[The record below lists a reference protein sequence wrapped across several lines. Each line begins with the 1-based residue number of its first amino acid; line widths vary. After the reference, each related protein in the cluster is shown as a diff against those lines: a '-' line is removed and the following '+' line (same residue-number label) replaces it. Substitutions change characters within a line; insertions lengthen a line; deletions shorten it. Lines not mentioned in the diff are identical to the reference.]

1 MRINKKTRLLTWL
14 ACFTFILLLSA
25 CGGGSSSSDGG
36 QGTLSTSLTDAS
48 SEDYQ
53 AVYVTV
59 ERVDVHHDKDDSWET
74 VANPGKTYNLLELV
88 NGVVE
93 QLGEVLLDSG
103 HYTQMRLIIGEDHD
117 QSLNI
122 FDQPHPYANYIIDQD
137 DMAQELKVPSG
148 SQTGLKIVN
157 GFDINANQTTEL
169 ILDFDALRSVVKA
182 GSSGKYLLKP
192 TVKVLST
199 ADYAIVYGTVTAAAA
214 ETDPL
219 TPLENTF
226 VTAQIAAPEEAD
238 VKDQVVIQS
247 GTLSVENGEYALFLE
262 PGSYNLVAQLTGYSP
277 VCTTVTLA
285 DDSTSIVDFSL
296 AELTDTEQTGTIF
309 GTVNITD
316 PVEDQHATIEF
327 RQIITCTGS
336 DIDQMIIVKS
346 VEIADGG
353 SYEVALAPGT
363 YQVVVTSYGK
373 ETMVIDAITVLSE
386 ESLQQDIDL
395 VSIENP

>member
-1 MRINKKTRLLTWL
+1 MTWL

>member
-1 MRINKKTRLLTWL
+1 MKIKKIEKLFTYLV
-14 ACFTFILLLSA
+14 CFTFIFLLSA
-25 CGGGSSSSDGG
+25 CGGGGSSDGG

-48 SEDYQ
+48 TEDYQ
-53 AVYVTV
+53 AVYVTI
-59 ERVDVHHDKDDSWET
+59 ERVDVHHDNDGSWET
-74 VANPGKTYNLLELV
+74 VATPGKTYNLLNLV

-93 QLGEVLLDSG
+93 QLGDVILDSG

-137 DMAQELKVPSG
+137 DVAKELKVPSG

-157 GFDINANQTTEL
+157 GFDINTNQTTEL
-169 ILDFDALRSVVKA
+169 ILDFDASRSVVKA

-192 TVKVLST
+192 TVKVLKT
-199 ADYAIVYGTVTAAAA
+199 ADYAIVYGTVTAA

-219 TPLENTF
+219 TLLENTF

-247 GTLSVENGEYALFLE
+247 GTLSAENGEYALFLE
-262 PGSYNLVAQLTGYSP
+262 PGSYNLVANLSGYLP
-277 VCTTVTLA
+277 ACTTETLGE
-285 DDSTSIVDFSL
+285 DSTGMVDFSL
-296 AELTDTEQTGTIF
+296 VQLTTPEQTGTIF
-309 GTVNITD
+309 GLVNITE
-316 PVEDQHATIEF
+316 PVEDQHATLAF
-327 RQIITCTGS
+327 RQMITCSGS
-336 DIDQMIIVKS
+336 DIDQRITVKS

-353 SYEVALAPGT
+353 SYEVTLAPGE

-373 ETMVIDAITVLSE
+373 ETMVIDPVTVVSE
-386 ESLQQDIDL
+386 ESVTLDINL
-395 VSIENP
+395 